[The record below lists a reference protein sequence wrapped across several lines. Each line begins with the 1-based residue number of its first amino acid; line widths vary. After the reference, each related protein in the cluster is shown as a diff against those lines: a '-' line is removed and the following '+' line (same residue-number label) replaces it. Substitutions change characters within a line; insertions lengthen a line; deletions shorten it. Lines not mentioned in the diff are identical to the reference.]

1 MVKPFTPEDLAL
13 FQDLGQ
19 LDVSSRG
26 VAACVVRSV
35 DMAQDGYVS
44 TIWTFPLDAAPA
56 RRFTLGT
63 SGENCPRW
71 SPDGRTLAFVSP
83 RDGLPQ
89 VHLIAADGGEARQL
103 SHLRFGVGSI
113 QWSPDGTKLLATCA
127 LPLDP
132 DSGEAA
138 ALADEPRSPDAPEV
152 AWRVPY
158 KSDGTGYL
166 LARAF
171 HLCSIDAA
179 TGEDTPVTRGA
190 FDVMASCWSPD
201 STRIAYVRTREGRE
215 AHRTDLWIA
224 NADGS
229 EARQVTRDYASVMS
243 PRWSPDGRWIAFAA
257 GREEGDAQTRLHLF
271 EVASGDARQ
280 LGDDDMEVGSPDS
293 LQWKR
298 DSRAV
303 ILVVATR
310 ARQHIVAVS
319 VDDGRR
325 RDLVTGDRHI
335 AEVRATGGTLAYFSE
350 SATTPR
356 ELYASNLDGTGERKL
371 SSLNAWWDDRLALVS
386 EVRTFRVPDG
396 RGGFENIDAWLVRAK
411 GSEAPQPLLVEAHG
425 GPNSFAL
432 LGFPW
437 NTYWNALCSKGW
449 AVVVPHAVGSTGF
462 GRKFAE
468 RLNGHWGELDFP
480 QFMAVVD
487 ALQADGIATDHVA
500 IAGKSYGGYLAAWAV
515 GHTDRFKAAIV
526 AAPVANLES
535 HFGTS
540 DGGYYSQ
547 PYVLSAERHIEPE
560 RYRKLSPV
568 NHIHHCTTPTLLL
581 QGKDDQRCPMGQS
594 EELFAVLMRCGKAPA
609 ELVLYPGGDHHV
621 YETGKPSHRLD
632 IVRRMLGWLE
642 RWCPPPD
649 RGQTT

>member
-171 HLCSIDAA
+171 HMCSIDAA

-243 PRWSPDGRWIAFAA
+243 PRWSPDGRWILYSMAVA
-257 GREEGDAQTRLHLF
+257 GNTD
-271 EVASGDARQ
+271 VYKVSSSGGGAPVKLTDSP
-280 LGDDDMEVGSPDS
+280 GIDVGGSFSPDGS
-293 LQWKR
+293 RIVFESDRSGSQQIYVMNADGSDQKR
-298 DSRAV
+298 ISFFGGRA
-303 ILVVATR
+303 ATPEWSPR
-310 ARQHIVAVS
+310 GDQIAFTHIAGNLRVAVMS
-319 VDDGRR
+319 PGGGGLRHLTDSWQDEAPTWSPNGRIIQFFRTTKTSGKTAIWQVDLTGR
-325 RDLVTGDRHI
+325 
-335 AEVRATGGTLAYFSE
+335 
-350 SATTPR
+350 
-356 ELYASNLDGTGERKL
+356 NERKL
-371 SSLNAWWDDRLALVS
+371 PTPV
-386 EVRTFRVPDG
+386 DG
-396 RGGFENIDAWLVRAK
+396 SDPSW
-411 GSEAPQPLLVEAHG
+411 
-425 GPNSFAL
+425 GPIR
-432 LGFPW
+432 P
-437 NTYWNALCSKGW
+437 
-449 AVVVPHAVGSTGF
+449 
-462 GRKFAE
+462 
-468 RLNGHWGELDFP
+468 
-480 QFMAVVD
+480 
-487 ALQADGIATDHVA
+487 
-500 IAGKSYGGYLAAWAV
+500 
-515 GHTDRFKAAIV
+515 
-526 AAPVANLES
+526 
-535 HFGTS
+535 
-540 DGGYYSQ
+540 
-547 PYVLSAERHIEPE
+547 
-560 RYRKLSPV
+560 
-568 NHIHHCTTPTLLL
+568 
-581 QGKDDQRCPMGQS
+581 
-594 EELFAVLMRCGKAPA
+594 
-609 ELVLYPGGDHHV
+609 
-621 YETGKPSHRLD
+621 
-632 IVRRMLGWLE
+632 
-642 RWCPPPD
+642 
-649 RGQTT
+649 